1 MHLCIFIPTYDICI
15 FVCICSHLLVC
26 VIYVLYIYACLSVCV
41 YVFVQIFHLKQYDKQ
56 YQIFMHVAISVCIA
70 SSTYSVLEGKV
81 ANLTIKMSSTAYT
94 FDCEVTLIDMEDTA
108 SGLVSV
114 VCGGGFFCDWSISR
128 LSASHYMCS
137 EDVQY

>member
-1 MHLCIFIPTYDICI
+1 
-15 FVCICSHLLVC
+15 
-26 VIYVLYIYACLSVCV
+26 
-41 YVFVQIFHLKQYDKQ
+41 
-56 YQIFMHVAISVCIA
+56 MHVVISVCID

-81 ANLTIKMSSTAYT
+81 ANVTVKMSGTAYT

-114 VCGGGFFCDWSISR
+114 VCGGGFFCNDSIFQ

-137 EDVQY
+137 EDSMNT